1 MLMSTESEKDL
12 RSFVK
17 MVLFMRNNYF
27 LFKVVAYPL
36 IRVVSKRKC
45 GQKSKGL
52 LLYLSGMLYTVVVE
66 YQTYHILLIAEL
78 ESGFTNFKI

>member
-45 GQKSKGL
+45 GPKSKGL
-52 LLYLSGMLYTVVVE
+52 LLYEWYAIYSSSGISNVPHTPDC
-66 YQTYHILLIAEL
+66 
-78 ESGFTNFKI
+78 